1 MRGSKAKK
9 IRRFAEMTSR
19 KVNMNRTF
27 LTQPVVYKTLKPVR
41 IFARP
46 PFQIR
51 SAVFLG
57 QVKMADNCVRA
68 IYQNM
73 KKRYR
78 LANQFERRMP

>member
-9 IRRFAEMTSR
+9 IRRFAEMT
-19 KVNMNRTF
+19 KVRHQGKKVLATTIY
-27 LTQPVVYKTLKPVR
+27 LPLKPVR

-46 PFQIR
+46 PFQIN

-57 QVKMADNCVRA
+57 QVKMVDSCVRA